1 MKRGVSD
8 DLLASSSNDHRLSLS
23 LRTHSDARVT
33 VDSLDQLLALMPH
46 HPVGVD
52 LRGACWVQ
60 RHHLESAEISF
71 TDGKVLRA
79 HVIDVQNTVLIKV
92 VFADITTTIT

>member
-1 MKRGVSD
+1 MTCRLLLYD
-8 DLLASSSNDHRLSLS
+8 RDLSPS
-23 LRTHSDARVT
+23 LRTDSDARIT

-71 TDGKVLRA
+71 ADGKILRA

-92 VFADITTTIT
+92 IFADVTTAIT